1 MSFYAKHS
9 AWAGAALLASTF
21 MIGCSKQQEAVAP
34 PPPPVTVDVPELR
47 EVEVFR
53 TFPSTLQ
60 GVDEVEI
67 RARVSGYLEDTN
79 FNEGSLVKK
88 GDHLFTI
95 EQEPYK
101 LAVES
106 AQADLERA
114 EAGRELAET
123 QLKRLDEALKTNAVS
138 ESEVDI
144 AAAELAQS
152 VALVSQAKANLNN
165 ALLDLSY
172 TEVSAPIDGRVSLAM
187 VSDENL
193 VGYGGEPTMI
203 TSIVDDSKIE
213 AHFEVPERDIIRFLR
228 KRGAN
233 EVNEDSQDIEIQLE
247 LADRSLYSGV
257 GKLDFL
263 DNRVDSMTRTIRAR
277 AIFENPDHELASG
290 MFATVKIPSAPNK
303 DDRSQKEALLVPAD
317 VVLRDI
323 GGRYVWV
330 VDDQNVVHR
339 RGIVIGDTVVKPA
352 EGDQPAKRQTIV
364 LDGLK
369 PEERI
374 IVIGLQ
380 RARDGANVTP
390 TAL

>member
-1 MSFYAKHS
+1 MKSYATVR
-9 AWAGAALLASTF
+9 WAGVALLASSF
-21 MIGCSKQQEAVAP
+21 MIGCSKQQEVAAP
-34 PPPPVTVDVPELR
+34 PPPPVTVDIPELR

-53 TFPSTLQ
+53 TFPSTLK
-60 GVDEVEI
+60 GIDEVEI
-67 RARVSGYLEDTN
+67 RARVSGYLEETK
-79 FNEGSLVKK
+79 FNEGSIVKQ

-101 LAVES
+101 LAVEA

-123 QLKRLDEALKTNAVS
+123 QLRRLDEALKSNAVS

-152 VALVSQAKANLNN
+152 IALVSQAKANLNN

-172 TEVSAPIDGRVSLAM
+172 TDVHAPISGRVSLAL
-187 VSDENL
+187 VSNENL
-193 VGYGGEPTMI
+193 VGYQEPTVI
-203 TSIVDDSKIE
+203 TTIVDDSRIE
-213 AHFEVPERDIIRFLR
+213 AHFEVPEREIIRFMK
-228 KRGAN
+228 KRG
-233 EVNEDSQDIEIQLE
+233 EQEMNEDAATIEIQLE

-277 AIFENPDHELASG
+277 AVFDNPDHELASG
-290 MFATVKIPSAPNK
+290 MFATVKIPTAPNQE
-303 DDRSQKEALLVPAD
+303 DRSQKEALLVPAD
-317 VVLRDI
+317 VILRDI

-339 RGIVIGDTVVKPA
+339 RGVVVGDTVVKAA
-352 EGDQPAKRQTIV
+352 EGDQPAMRQTIILEGLEADERVIV
-364 LDGLK
+364 L
-369 PEERI
+369 
-374 IVIGLQ
+374 GLQ

>member
-1 MSFYAKHS
+1 
-9 AWAGAALLASTF
+9 
-21 MIGCSKQQEAVAP
+21 
-34 PPPPVTVDVPELR
+34 
-47 EVEVFR
+47 
-53 TFPSTLQ
+53 
-60 GVDEVEI
+60 
-67 RARVSGYLEDTN
+67 
-79 FNEGSLVKK
+79 
-88 GDHLFTI
+88 
-95 EQEPYK
+95 
-101 LAVES
+101 
-106 AQADLERA
+106 
-114 EAGRELAET
+114 
-123 QLKRLDEALKTNAVS
+123 
-138 ESEVDI
+138 
-144 AAAELAQS
+144 
-152 VALVSQAKANLNN
+152 
-165 ALLDLSY
+165 
-172 TEVSAPIDGRVSLAM
+172 
-187 VSDENL
+187 
-193 VGYGGEPTMI
+193 MI

>member
-1 MSFYAKHS
+1 MKSHATFR
-9 AWAGAALLASTF
+9 WAGVALLASSF
-21 MIGCSKQQEAVAP
+21 MIGCSKQQEVAAP
-34 PPPPVTVDVPELR
+34 PPPPVTVDKPELR

-53 TFPSTLQ
+53 TFPSTLK

-67 RARVSGYLEDTN
+67 RARVSGYLEETKFD
-79 FNEGSLVKK
+79 EGSIIKK

-101 LAVES
+101 LAVEA

-123 QLKRLDEALKTNAVS
+123 QLRRLDEALKTNAVS

-152 VALVSQAKANLNN
+152 IALVSQAKANLNN

-172 TEVSAPIDGRVSLAM
+172 TDVHAPINGRVSLAL
-187 VSDENL
+187 VSNENL
-193 VGYGGEPTMI
+193 VGYGEPTVI
-203 TSIVDDSKIE
+203 TTIVDDSKIE
-213 AHFEVPERDIIRFLR
+213 AHFEVPERDIIRFMR
-228 KRGAN
+228 KRGKKEMN
-233 EVNEDSQDIEIQLE
+233 EEAENVEIQLE

-290 MFATVKIPSAPNK
+290 MFATVKIPTAPNRE
-303 DDRSQKEALLVPAD
+303 DRSQKEALLVPAD
-317 VVLRDI
+317 VILRDI

-339 RGIVIGDTVVKPA
+339 RGVVVGDTVVKSA
-352 EGDQPAKRQTIV
+352 EGDQPAMRQTII

-369 PEERI
+369 ADERV
-374 IVIGLQ
+374 IVLGLQ

>member
-1 MSFYAKHS
+1 MKSYATVR
-9 AWAGAALLASTF
+9 WAGVALLASSF
-21 MIGCSKQQEAVAP
+21 MIGCSKQQEVAAP
-34 PPPPVTVDVPELR
+34 PPPPVTVDIPELR

-53 TFPSTLQ
+53 TFPSTLK
-60 GVDEVEI
+60 GIDEVEI
-67 RARVSGYLEDTN
+67 RARVSGYLEETK
-79 FNEGSLVKK
+79 FNEGSIVKQ

-101 LAVES
+101 LAVEA

-123 QLKRLDEALKTNAVS
+123 QLRRLDEALKSNAVS

-152 VALVSQAKANLNN
+152 IALVSQAKANLNN

-172 TEVSAPIDGRVSLAM
+172 TDVHAPINGRVSLAL
-187 VSDENL
+187 VSNENL
-193 VGYGGEPTMI
+193 VGYQEPTVI
-203 TSIVDDSKIE
+203 TTIVDDSRIE
-213 AHFEVPERDIIRFLR
+213 AHFEVPEREIIRFMK
-228 KRGAN
+228 KRG
-233 EVNEDSQDIEIQLE
+233 EQEMNEDAAKIEIQLE

-277 AIFENPDHELASG
+277 AVFDNPDHELASG
-290 MFATVKIPSAPNK
+290 MFATVKIPTAPNQE
-303 DDRSQKEALLVPAD
+303 DRSQKEALLVPAD
-317 VVLRDI
+317 VILRDI

-339 RGIVIGDTVVKPA
+339 RGVVVGDTVVKAA
-352 EGDQPAKRQTIV
+352 EGDQPAMRQTIILEGLEADERVIV
-364 LDGLK
+364 L
-369 PEERI
+369 
-374 IVIGLQ
+374 GLQ